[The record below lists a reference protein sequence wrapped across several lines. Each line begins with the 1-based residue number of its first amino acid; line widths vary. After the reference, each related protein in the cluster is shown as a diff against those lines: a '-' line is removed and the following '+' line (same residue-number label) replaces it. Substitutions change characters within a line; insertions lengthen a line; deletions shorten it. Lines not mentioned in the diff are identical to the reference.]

1 MLGGSPDLI
10 GHYTAGIT
18 YPNSGGLIETFQS
31 ELPCNITASIFHNN
45 KLSQCIYIQHTM
57 GQIPLFTFTSQ
68 AQYHFPLS
76 AFIQQQYTVVVWC
89 QLFQLKLVSEWN
101 CIKSSF

>member
-45 KLSQCIYIQHTM
+45 KLRASVSTSSTQWDKFHYSHSHHKLNITFHSQLLFNSNIQL
-57 GQIPLFTFTSQ
+57 LFGANYF
-68 AQYHFPLS
+68 
-76 AFIQQQYTVVVWC
+76 
-89 QLFQLKLVSEWN
+89 N
-101 CIKSSF
+101 